1 MSYSILKIAS
11 RYCGAGALTSLLF
24 CMAMF
29 LSLPATAGFYD
40 KPAKIR
46 TTPEE
51 WLPHALAGDAQSQ
64 LNLGWAY
71 ENGAKGVEKSL
82 TEAAKWYGMAA
93 ANGLH
98 RGVLLYAE
106 ALEEGKGVD
115 VDLEAAKTWY
125 ESINDRKA
133 VARVIQKQ
141 RVESN
146 KVQKVDNEI
155 YKHVDMEKERHV
167 SPSLDKRVVTD
178 IQIALNKMGY
188 KVGKVDGAWGLGT
201 LSASHLFAKD
211 FNYVIPPNIT
221 NDVLLAIL
229 HSVQG
234 QLSRKSASSRSKQ
247 TVSNAFNSLDSQV
260 VTKVQSAL
268 VSLGYR
274 VGRVDGVLGSKS
286 KEALGRFTRDYN
298 LELPRPITNQV
309 LSSALYSLND
319 KIGEKSKV
327 EKSSSTYKKH
337 IGPNRNPSDYSRDKD
352 VNTWNDQNIPK
363 RSARVNPPKA
373 NKDTT
378 GQFSNAGFALIALI
392 IVVLIMKKALG
403 NVDGKTP
410 SAKGN
415 SKTPEDYKKI
425 DRTKGQSTETNKG
438 FFKSLNDDARG
449 AILKKGLEDAM
460 ALLDQASIIQVGIIM
475 DDCIKRLNK
484 LKSTGKYETMASGD
498 FITLGKNLQKMAGK
512 SYDVDWR
519 QSTAIWMVGAFLESK
534 ANSSEAAQ
542 QVHKVLDELI
552 SSHE

>member
-1 MSYSILKIAS
+1 MERDNNMSYKAIKIAS
-11 RYCGAGALTSLLF
+11 RYCSVGALTLLLF
-24 CMAMF
+24 CIAMF
-29 LSLPATAGFYD
+29 LTFPATAGFYD

-51 WLPHALAGDAQSQ
+51 WLPLALEGDTRSQ

-71 ENGAKGVEKSL
+71 ENGKGVEQNF
-82 TEAAKWYGMAA
+82 TEAAKWYAKAA
-93 ANGLH
+93 EGGLR
-98 RGVLLYAE
+98 RGVSLYAK
-106 ALEEGKGVD
+106 ALEEGKGVE
-115 VDLEAAKTWY
+115 VDLEAATKLY
-125 ESINDRKA
+125 SSIDDLVSLTRVRERQRKEAFSVLQINNEVLKKNSETVLLDRTLVK
-133 VARVIQKQ
+133 
-141 RVESN
+141 E
-146 KVQKVDNEI
+146 VQ
-155 YKHVDMEKERHV
+155 V
-167 SPSLDKRVVTD
+167 S
-178 IQIALNKMGY
+178 LNKMGY
-188 KVGKVDGAWGLGT
+188 KISEIDGEWGTGT
-201 LSASHLFAKD
+201 LSAAHWFAKD
-211 FNYVIPPNIT
+211 FNYVIPFHIT
-221 NDVLLAIL
+221 NDVLLTIL
-229 HSVQG
+229 HSLQD
-234 QLSRKSASSRSKQ
+234 QLGRKSVSLINQPA
-247 TVSNAFNSLDSQV
+247 VSNAFNSLDTQMV
-260 VTKVQSAL
+260 IKVQSAL
-268 VSLGYR
+268 VKLGYSI
-274 VGRVDGVLGSKS
+274 GRVDGVLGSKS
-286 KEALGRFTRDYN
+286 LEALGQFSRDYN

-319 KIGEKSKV
+319 KIGEKSNV

-425 DRTKGQSTETNKG
+425 DRTKEQSTETNKG